1 MPKRSKNSDGYLN
14 DKSKRKPQNANKNTR
29 AVGSKSMFVGVDAHK
44 KFLQIAMVDNKG
56 KVILNVRVENRHAD
70 IRKLFQTSIP
80 KNVKVVMESSSV
92 WHGLFRYM
100 TDRLDLDVVLSNPYQ
115 TKAIAASTKKTD
127 KVDAQILADLLRGGY
142 INKCYVPNKKTVE
155 QRQLVRYRHK
165 LVQARTSMIHGI
177 LLQKG
182 IKIPGRTFSDKYVAS
197 LKAI

>member
-1 MPKRSKNSDGYLN
+1 M
-14 DKSKRKPQNANKNTR
+14 TT
-29 AVGSKSMFVGVDAHK
+29 
-44 KFLQIAMVDNKG
+44 
-56 KVILNVRVENRHAD
+56 KVLNVRVENRHAD

-165 LVQARTSMIHGI
+165 LVQARTSLKNSKNSIHGI

-197 LKAI
+197 LKAIKDYRINGFLASIHLYDQKITDANMMIYKSARTSIDTKDDSWNC

>member
-1 MPKRSKNSDGYLN
+1 
-14 DKSKRKPQNANKNTR
+14 
-29 AVGSKSMFVGVDAHK
+29 MFVGVDAHK

-80 KNVKVVMESSSV
+80 KNVMESSSV

-142 INKCYVPNKKTVE
+142 IKCAK
-155 QRQLVRYRHK
+155 
-165 LVQARTSMIHGI
+165 
-177 LLQKG
+177 QKD
-182 IKIPGRTFSDKYVAS
+182 S
-197 LKAI
+197 